1 MSLDR
6 LAAAALPAIKPS
18 SALWIVRPPTSSA
31 SRAGKRVVGVDLPL
45 SSAAA
50 AVISL
55 NVEPGS

>member
-1 MSLDR
+1 MT
-6 LAAAALPAIKPS
+6 
-18 SALWIVRPPTSSA
+18 RPPTSIW
-31 SRAGKRVVGVDLPL
+31 SRIGKREAAVTFPL